1 LVWSSTDFKANL
13 FEGKMIKWNFLLREN
28 AAMFSLAPLD
38 HLEEMAEWVWY
49 ARGRALQF
57 GQGKGNYGA
66 GQIPID

>member
-1 LVWSSTDFKANL
+1 
-13 FEGKMIKWNFLLREN
+13 MIKWNFLLREN

-38 HLEEMAEWVWY
+38 HLEKMAEWVWY